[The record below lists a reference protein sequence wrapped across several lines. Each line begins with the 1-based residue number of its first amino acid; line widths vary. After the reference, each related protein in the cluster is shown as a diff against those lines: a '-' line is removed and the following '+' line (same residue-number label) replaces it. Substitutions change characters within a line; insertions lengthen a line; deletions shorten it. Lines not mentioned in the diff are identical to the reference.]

1 MRSPFALLSKA
12 VRESKNASKQSADTN
27 RGLSEGQMT
36 LMEHLGELRTRLIR
50 SIIAVAIGA
59 IVVFVFNDPIFEF
72 LAEPYCAIRPVDEC
86 TFIATGALDPF
97 SVLMT
102 MSGYGGLILA
112 MPVILYQIGRFVL
125 PGLYPSEKR
134 LLYPF
139 LVVSVFLLILGM
151 TAAYLFMPHALQ
163 ALIDIGGDR
172 FEPFFEATGYL
183 SFLIKMLL
191 AFGLAFELPVILVF
205 LQMIGVLKTETLR
218 NNRRVAVVAV
228 VVLAAVIT
236 PTGDAITL
244 LLLSV
249 PMYLFFEISLIVGG
263 QLGKRRKLTI

>member
-1 MRSPFALLSKA
+1 MKNPFASSKGTSTA
-12 VRESKNASKQSADTN
+12 TT
-27 RGLSEGQMT
+27 RGLSDGQMT
-36 LMEHLGELRTRLIR
+36 LMEHLNELRTRLIR
-50 SIIAVAIGA
+50 SVLAICIGA
-59 IVVFVFNDPIFEF
+59 VIVFVFKDPIFEF

-102 MSGYGGLILA
+102 MAGYGGLILA

-125 PGLYPSEKR
+125 PGLYPNEKR
-134 LLYPF
+134 ILYPF
-139 LVVSVFLLILGM
+139 LVVSVALLALGM
-151 TAAYLFMPHALQ
+151 TVAYLFMPRALE

-205 LQMIGVLKTETLR
+205 LQMVGVLKTETLKS
-218 NNRRVAVVAV
+218 NRRIAIVAVVILGAI
-228 VVLAAVIT
+228 IT
-236 PTGDAITL
+236 PTGDPITL
-244 LLLSV
+244 LLLSA
-249 PMYLFFEISLIVGG
+249 PMYLFYEISLIIGG
-263 QLGKRRKLTI
+263 QMGKRRKVTT